1 MRYMATYGDHPT
13 PAETQAAI
21 KLELIDR
28 KRRVTVA
35 YQEWKDEVQE
45 RKRLHDNAQQL
56 MQEESKAR
64 RARTTAAG
72 QKPFAPEYSP
82 QPFRDAPIPAWIEEE
97 AKRMGVTL
105 NFRAGARSVFAR
117 SSASTKAL
125 RTIYNYLEV
134 VRTEWGEDRGIEAG
148 RELQKAAKAI
158 AADPSSQDIA
168 AEIAQLVRVAT
179 TDKSYDKRDRALD
192 DLESIINQAQS
203 QHSRHARGARGPDGQ
218 AWKPSTMR
226 DALYELAEDY
236 QFYVANMR
244 NHPEMKPLTKA
255 DWVSKHKDHITK
267 NADGTYS
274 VERVLP
280 FTRNQSAKRVFSAS
294 FGVGD
299 WVDIVDGQT
308 SAGYGQIASINNNIA
323 VIETASGKIKAKTS
337 NLELVK
343 KGSPET
349 LRQAGFGRKGKTSMA
364 QADFKVGDKVHL
376 GFASKGAVGFDGVIT
391 KIDSETVYIQS
402 PEIGQ
407 FGPRT
412 FKGPVRFLSH
422 GFAGYYA
429 EHSRSG
435 SKAAFAR
442 SLVASQGNKR
452 IYLDGPDGNDNFN
465 IYLVQ
470 LVNTGIPNES
480 PHEDLLRMKSYSTEA
495 RARVAAKKM
504 LSSRNGVKSL
514 MQKEYVLWGVPEGET
529 DQLHAK
535 VLSTQAKTPS
545 EMDEIKRR
553 ASAAG
558 WHSFRVQILDPDKPT
573 RMFSRNGAKSM
584 MQKAKFGQPN
594 TVAVRKTLRGN
605 YEVIYWD
612 ANGKEQTHTLNANEE
627 HAKEGAKDLARQLGM
642 QFVAGRSRFGIAE
655 RVLND
660 GSVHLDFKVFRESLS
675 GKSDSSLNFIMRDA
689 ADARDAMGPDGKK
702 FNYYADI
709 VNEVGDE
716 IARRKNGKSRSNR
729 SGDRKQSFEAGDSF
743 MVEGYVGEMI
753 TGGRS
758 ARTMEEAEHYANAM
772 LAMIKRNAGGKPV
785 KVEIQEIKAYSPQG
799 VVKTM
804 HSRSDDPVTNMVMKL
819 KSKIA
824 RQTPREGTENFHKQV
839 LRELDSILSDIK
851 NNSRDPEVQ
860 QLDMTDVKS
869 RLQAMAP
876 RGSAVMRELDSWAGF
891 ARKQSEIST
900 RFGSIA
906 SKLGFLPDSITESN
920 GVATLKFAQADG
932 SAGRCAFAMIRP
944 LTGIVGSDRVTAT
957 DTEVRV
963 QFTRGGKAEFGSDV
977 ILEDIGDD
985 QVRATA
991 RVEGRSAGSFDG
1003 PKSQSAQLLLKAL
1016 KIAGQGHE
1024 VSSGVYDMTYIKLND
1039 AAKRAM
1045 PKSAM
1050 MSRGGKA
1057 EFAQANQQIADGVA
1071 QLLSV
1076 LGFAAMAEEAKTT
1089 TDADT
1094 LKRFVNV
1101 ARRRIKGSDQADR
1114 FNTLADKLER
1124 MLMSRGGGK
1133 AGFGEIG
1140 SGGSYVS
1147 NALHHISN
1155 DITRGDKDMAKA
1167 MMRKLAERI
1176 GKESH
1181 TDAEWNQ
1188 YLSLARSLGF
1198 SDNAVA
1204 GFSRSDEKSESFKKL
1219 LSQNVSQSNLR
1230 EMEKAVDK
1238 AITYAKKVGDDELL
1252 DLAEETGI
1260 ECSALRSR
1268 ASRLG
1273 TKTRFEMDQTTH
1285 RHLMTWIDNQLGNRA
1300 GSAGYIADKMIG
1312 TFNDDPERW
1321 ADQGW
1326 SKVFDA
1332 AGLSSADFNNPK
1344 KGWD

>member
-203 QHSRHARGARGPDGQ
+203 QHAR
-218 AWKPSTMR
+218 
-226 DALYELAEDY
+226 
-236 QFYVANMR
+236 
-244 NHPEMKPLTKA
+244 
-255 DWVSKHKDHITK
+255 
-267 NADGTYS
+267 
-274 VERVLP
+274 
-280 FTRNQSAKRVFSAS
+280 
-294 FGVGD
+294 
-299 WVDIVDGQT
+299 
-308 SAGYGQIASINNNIA
+308 
-323 VIETASGKIKAKTS
+323 
-337 NLELVK
+337 
-343 KGSPET
+343 
-349 LRQAGFGRKGKTSMA
+349 RKGKTSMA
-364 QADFKVGDKVHL
+364 QA
-376 GFASKGAVGFDGVIT
+376 GFTVPPEVKERTLAKNKADALKLINDNIRYLENLSQHPPDQYAGQVNNLANIALEAGEGHIADSNWKGYLSNQESHVLVE
-391 KIDSETVYIQS
+391 KINRAFEKLN
-402 PEIGQ
+402 E
-407 FGPRT
+407 
-412 FKGPVRFLSH
+412 H
-422 GFAGYYA
+422 GFHVTM
-429 EHSRSG
+429 HSRSG
-435 SKAAFAR
+435 SKMFSIEQPAYDDSWRTSKKTPLVDGYTAKERKAAMDAYRFAVSQEDRYLGSVFVTPSGQRKYEEETRAAYLKAKKLNPNYQGFSRSGSRSRMGSGDPYMEDKDVKIHKGDRSDIVAYVSQNGGGGDFIAGLARRDHTTKYNHVIWSKMGYATPAAAERSAIKKFDAYVANIKYSRVGAKAAFAR

-504 LSSRNGVKSL
+504 LSSRNGVK
-514 MQKEYVLWGVPEGET
+514 
-529 DQLHAK
+529 A
-535 VLSTQAKTPS
+535 
-545 EMDEIKRR
+545 R
-553 ASAAG
+553 
-558 WHSFRVQILDPDKPT
+558 
-573 RMFSRNGAKSM
+573 
-584 MQKAKFGQPN
+584 FGQPN
-594 TVAVRKTLRGN
+594 TVAVRKTLQGN
-605 YEVIYWD
+605 FEVIYWK
-612 ANGKEQTHTLNANEE
+612 ANGKEESYSLYANEE
-627 HAKEGAKDLARQLGM
+627 MAKEKAKDLARQLGM
-642 QFVAGRSRFGIAE
+642 QFFAGRSRFGIAE

-743 MVEGYVGEMI
+743 MVEGYVGDAI

-785 KVEIQEIKAYSPQG
+785 KVEIQEIKAYNPQG
-799 VVKTM
+799 VIKTM
-804 HSRSDDPVTNMVMKL
+804 HSRG
-819 KSKIA
+819 
-824 RQTPREGTENFHKQV
+824 E
-839 LRELDSILSDIK
+839 
-851 NNSRDPEVQ
+851 
-860 QLDMTDVKS
+860 
-869 RLQAMAP
+869 
-876 RGSAVMRELDSWAGF
+876 
-891 ARKQSEIST
+891 SEIST

-963 QFTRGGKAEFGSDV
+963 QFARGSKTTFGSDV

-985 QVRATA
+985 QVRVTA

-1024 VSSGVYDMTYIKLND
+1024 VSSGVYDMTHITLND

-1057 EFAQANQQIADGVA
+1057 EFAMGVGDTVKVKQGGKTVSGKIIKLPNATDLENGQYLIELPNQLYNDGRVTRELVPANRILMSRARFGHANQQIADGVA
-1071 QLLSV
+1071 RLLSV
-1076 LGFAAMAEEAKTT
+1076 LGFAAMAEEAKTA

-1094 LKRFVNV
+1094 LKRYINV

-1124 MLMSRGGGK
+1124 MLMSRG
-1133 AGFGEIG
+1133 
-1140 SGGSYVS
+1140 
-1147 NALHHISN
+1147 
-1155 DITRGDKDMAKA
+1155 R
-1167 MMRKLAERI
+1167 
-1176 GKESH
+1176 
-1181 TDAEWNQ
+1181 
-1188 YLSLARSLGF
+1188 
-1198 SDNAVA
+1198 
-1204 GFSRSDEKSESFKKL
+1204 
-1219 LSQNVSQSNLR
+1219 
-1230 EMEKAVDK
+1230 
-1238 AITYAKKVGDDELL
+1238 
-1252 DLAEETGI
+1252 
-1260 ECSALRSR
+1260 
-1268 ASRLG
+1268 
-1273 TKTRFEMDQTTH
+1273 
-1285 RHLMTWIDNQLGNRA
+1285 
-1300 GSAGYIADKMIG
+1300 
-1312 TFNDDPERW
+1312 
-1321 ADQGW
+1321 
-1326 SKVFDA
+1326 
-1332 AGLSSADFNNPK
+1332 
-1344 KGWD
+1344 